1 MSLRRGQHFKHC
13 NRKQQQQKSI
23 CLAFFSKSISP
34 SEEEMMAATGVHGA
48 RGKSPLQIS
57 TIEESFR
64 QDDDKQKLV
73 AVGLEGGP

>member
-1 MSLRRGQHFKHC
+1 
-13 NRKQQQQKSI
+13 
-23 CLAFFSKSISP
+23 
-34 SEEEMMAATGVHGA
+34 MMAATGVHGA